1 MRSFSFYRTMDELD
15 SEIFSYSVSD
25 MKAVGFDGSEYP
37 TEVNGG
43 SGTIDDG
50 NGGRTISKYGMTVT
64 GILAVSGC
72 GSLFSE
78 DGLVSPDTAL
88 GIAAICS
95 SSVSGRREAF
105 PIADIRSDT
114 DSVSEPFSVPIEG
127 GAYRE
132 KFLLSVVLYIKSP
145 SAADRSRG
153 LMSGMLLG
161 TFGSCEFRIGSEKFL
176 FPVHEVEIPGKPLWW
191 VRCDWTSVEED
202 PFSSEYVCI
211 VFNKA
216 HGSYPLI
223 DETGKKFSKA
233 MLAEVMCAS
242 MQIIIEKIRLSPDEW
257 NRVVSDSTLPNDS
270 IAFVIQYLRNTH
282 SWDFSSPESLSV
294 SIHDYVYGYMGLRS

>member
-1 MRSFSFYRTMDELD
+1 MRSFSFYRTMDEID
-15 SEIFSYSVSD
+15 PEVFSHSVTD
-25 MKAVGFDGSEYP
+25 LKAVGFDGTEYRTEASE
-37 TEVNGG
+37 G

-50 NGGRTISKYGMTVT
+50 NGGRTITKYGMSVFGT
-64 GILAVSGC
+64 LSVSGC
-72 GSLFSE
+72 VALFSE
-78 DGLVSPDTAL
+78 EGLVSPDAVL

-95 SSVSGRREAF
+95 SSVSGRREVF
-105 PIADIRSDT
+105 TIAEIRFNTGSIT
-114 DSVSEPFSVPIEG
+114 ERFCVPIEG

-132 KFLLSVVLYIKSP
+132 KFVLSVVLYIKSP
-145 SAADRSRG
+145 SAEDWSRG

-161 TFGSCEFRIGSEKFL
+161 TFRSCEFRIGSEKFL

-191 VRCDWTSVEED
+191 VRCDWTSIEED

-233 MLAEVMCAS
+233 MLAEVMCSS
-242 MQIIIEKIRLSPDEW
+242 MQIIIEKIRQSPDEW

-270 IAFVIQYLRNTH
+270 IAFVIQYLRNTY
-282 SWDFSSPESLSV
+282 SWDYSSPESLSV
-294 SIHDYVYGYMGLRS
+294 SIHDYVYRYLGLK

>member
-1 MRSFSFYRTMDELD
+1 MRSFSFYRTLEDFD
-15 SEIFSYSVSD
+15 SKDFSYSVSD
-25 MKAVGFDGSEYP
+25 LSVIGPGGMQFP
-37 TEVNGG
+37 TVIGEK

-50 NGGRTISKYGMTVT
+50 NGGKTIMKYGMTIK
-64 GILAVSGC
+64 GIVSISGC
-72 GSLFSE
+72 SSLFTGG
-78 DGLVSPDTAL
+78 GLVSPDTKLAT
-88 GIAAICS
+88 AVICS
-95 SSVSGRREAF
+95 SSVSGRREVF
-105 PIADIRSDT
+105 PIVEISSVTKD
-114 DSVSEPFSVPIEG
+114 VSESFAVPIEG
-127 GAYRE
+127 GSYRE
-132 KFLLSVVLYIKSP
+132 KFSFSVVLYIKSP
-145 SAADRSRG
+145 SEEDRAIG

-161 TFGSCEFRIGSEKFL
+161 TIRSCEFRIGSEKFL

-191 VRCDWTSVEED
+191 VRCDWASIEED

-223 DETGKKFSKA
+223 DETNTRKFSKA

-270 IAFVIQYLRNTH
+270 IAFVIQYLRNTY
-282 SWDFSSPESLSV
+282 SWDFSSPESLSI
-294 SIHDYVYGYMGLRS
+294 SIHDYVYGYMGLR